1 MIDAWQHVHVYP
13 SFLYPHAKSSSP
25 GKWPGTV
32 KNDTVMTLFIEREVV
47 GIGDR
52 CAFTLAAGL
61 GLNKVTMDQKQEG
74 CTFNLVLWI

>member
-1 MIDAWQHVHVYP
+1 MP
-13 SFLYPHAKSSSP
+13 SPAVRVNGRVQYKN
-25 GKWPGTV
+25 

-52 CAFTLAAGL
+52 CAFTLAAVL

>member
-1 MIDAWQHVHVYP
+1 
-13 SFLYPHAKSSSP
+13 
-25 GKWPGTV
+25 
-32 KNDTVMTLFIEREVV
+32 MTLFIEREVV

-74 CTFNLVLWI
+74 CTFILVLWI

>member
-1 MIDAWQHVHVYP
+1 MP
-13 SFLYPHAKSSSP
+13 SPAVRVNGRVQY
-25 GKWPGTV
+25 